1 VYDVVHPCEC
11 CALQVSAGAD
21 VERHDDG
28 RRLHAVFPLPPG
40 HQAAGGENMRAN
52 TEAILI
58 KHLWEKLHLRENF
71 GTELQQNQRTV
82 QILIIM
88 VGGRSNSK

>member
-1 VYDVVHPCEC
+1 VYHVVHPCEC
-11 CALQVSAGAD
+11 CGLQVSAGTD

-40 HQAAGGENMRAN
+40 HQAAGGENMCAN
-52 TEAILI
+52 TGAILI
-58 KHLWEKLHLRENF
+58 KHLREKLHLRENLS
-71 GTELQQNQRTV
+71 TELQQNQKTV

-88 VGGRSNSK
+88 VGGRSYSE